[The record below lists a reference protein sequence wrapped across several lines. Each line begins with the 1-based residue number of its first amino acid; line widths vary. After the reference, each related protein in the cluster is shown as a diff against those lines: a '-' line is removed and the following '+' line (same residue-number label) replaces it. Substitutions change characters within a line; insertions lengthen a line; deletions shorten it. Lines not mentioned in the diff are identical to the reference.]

1 MNNEKYDLD
10 DVDRHLLDLMQT
22 DFPLEH
28 RPYALLGERVGIS
41 EAEAFARVRA
51 MQDKKIIR
59 RIGANFNAS
68 RLGRVT
74 TLCAAY
80 VPEEKFELF
89 VDLVN
94 DLQGVT
100 HNYVRD
106 HTYNVW
112 FTLISSSYAQ
122 ETVTLEYIRR
132 ATGVT
137 ILNLPATKLYKV
149 QVDFAMRNHKSTA
162 DYKQD
167 KEE

>member
-1 MNNEKYDLD
+1 MNDKKCEMD

-22 DFPLEH
+22 DFPLVH

-74 TLCAAY
+74 TLCAAH
-80 VPEEKFELF
+80 VPEDKFDLF
-89 VDLVN
+89 VDMVN
-94 DLQGVT
+94 GLPEVT

-112 FTLISSSYAQ
+112 FTLISSSHAQ
-122 ETVTLEYIRR
+122 ETVTLAYLRR
-132 ATGVT
+132 ETGVT
-137 ILNLPATKLYKV
+137 ILNLPATRLYKV
-149 QVDFAMRNHKSTA
+149 QVDFAMRHQNCSTDGNA
-162 DYKQD
+162 DTQ
-167 KEE
+167 

>member
-1 MNNEKYDLD
+1 MNNKYNMD

-41 EAEAFARVRA
+41 EAEAFTRVRA
-51 MQDKKIIR
+51 MKDKKIIR

-94 DLQGVT
+94 GLQGVT

-122 ETVTLEYIRR
+122 ETATLDHIRR
-132 ATGVT
+132 KTGVT

-149 QVDFAMRNHKSTA
+149 HVDFAMRHGHCQSDAKSGS
-162 DYKQD
+162 
-167 KEE
+167 EE